1 MESNMK
7 GTTLH
12 FASGALLVL
21 RRRERKAN
29 FVKRV
34 QKLLKLDDMVR
45 NQGLRGFEIDS
56 LMIIHG
62 FESG

>member
-1 MESNMK
+1 MK
-7 GTTLH
+7 GTTTQLLH

-21 RRRERKAN
+21 RKREPKAK

-34 QKLLKLDDMVR
+34 QKHLETDDMVR

-56 LMIIHG
+56 L
-62 FESG
+62 